1 MYCDGGWSL
10 NGVDTPIAILFGQ
23 SCYHL
28 PNLQLNP
35 FGVTTHT
42 TTHTTIRAP
51 GTTNF
56 NHQPYQYQLK
66 TIFITLLFLI
76 AIFNNYQRNGEWS
89 CYA

>member
-51 GTTNF
+51 GTLKF
-56 NHQPYQYQLK
+56 NPQPYQYQLK
-66 TIFITLLFLI
+66 LFSLHYFFDRYI
-76 AIFNNYQRNGEWS
+76 
-89 CYA
+89 